1 VYQDLLERAPT
12 AAELATGEA
21 LLGTNPSQAARLSYT
36 KSIVAGSEFLG
47 LEVQNAY
54 VKFLGRYATTSEQST
69 WIGILTTP
77 SAGAG
82 TPSRFEQLEISLL
95 SSSEFF
101 FRQQDINNGLETNNA
116 WLTATYAL
124 VRQEPPTQVLLA
136 DYNSLLNGYATQRT
150 NV

>member
-1 VYQDLLERAPT
+1 
-12 AAELATGEA
+12 
-21 LLGTNPSQAARLSYT
+21 
-36 KSIVAGSEFLG
+36 SEFLG

-150 NV
+150 NVVSALDHGTEYYTDLVNGYFSKFTLPTPTAGQLATYVGELQS